1 MAQVDCP
8 RQRASLL
15 LLPQLEEG
23 RKERKKERKKEM
35 FVFYLLGKHVAEEV
49 DGVGNDQSATQCA
62 GVAVGQVRNDPQ

>member
-1 MAQVDCP
+1 
-8 RQRASLL
+8 
-15 LLPQLEEG
+15 
-23 RKERKKERKKEM
+23 M